1 MNPFTF
7 QTTPSVLFEPGAVKK
22 IAPIVQEMGVG
33 RVLFVTDRGVRG
45 AGLTRDAEA
54 SLEAVSELTVF
65 EDVVADPP
73 SRSAAAA
80 RSIRRN
86 SSPIW
91 PSRQIGSTTSMEWVL
106 PKGSGCR
113 SSSLPPPP
121 ARARR

>member
-73 SRSAAAA
+73 SQVVEAAVALCREA
-80 RSIRRN
+80 R
-86 SSPIW
+86 
-91 PSRQIGSTTSMEWVL
+91 
-106 PKGSGCR
+106 
-113 SSSLPPPP
+113 
-121 ARARR
+121 